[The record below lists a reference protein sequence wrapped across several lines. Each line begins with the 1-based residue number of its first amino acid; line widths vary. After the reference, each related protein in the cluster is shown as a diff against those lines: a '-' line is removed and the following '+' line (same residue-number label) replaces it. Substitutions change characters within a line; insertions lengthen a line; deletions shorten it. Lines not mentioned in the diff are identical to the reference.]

1 MRKTIRETIKARDDL
16 EDSDIDE
23 MFDEARAGLAEAIEN
38 GSLCDAED
46 IVADVFG
53 LEPDF
58 LDDPELGLWG

>member
-23 MFDEARAGLAEAIEN
+23 MFEEARAGIEEAIEN

-46 IVADVFG
+46 VVADVFG